1 MKYRWLIA
9 TEQTAQAAQL
19 ARQLGITPLLAQCLI
34 NRNFAA
40 PESASSFLAPKLR
53 ELSDPFLLP
62 GMSAAVDRLYTARA
76 ASEAVVVYGDYD
88 VDGVTA
94 TALITEV
101 LNRLGWHVS
110 RFLPR
115 RMDEGY
121 GLSDDGVENCLRQ
134 TPATLLIAVDCG
146 STSSACIRRLNERGV
161 DVIVLDHHQLCQPH
175 PPAVA
180 LVNPRVAGD
189 RAHGTELCS
198 VGIVFKLAHALV
210 KRGRELGIPAA
221 MQFDM
226 KGLLDLVALGTIA
239 DLVPL
244 RGENRILVRAG
255 LDRLN
260 QTQRPGLQALCEVAQ
275 ITTTIGTYEVGFLL
289 APRLNAAGR
298 LEDACEALDLL
309 LAGDHSTASALAMSL
324 DERNRHRQQIE
335 RAMADQVINALDAS
349 FNPATDYVIVQGDHT
364 WHIGVVGIVA
374 SRILQRYYRPTIIMG
389 GDGNAWRGSGRS
401 IEGFDLAAALRECD
415 ELLLRHGGHAMAAGL
430 SVTPDNL
437 AHLRNRLNQL
447 ARDRLRP
454 EQLQPSIRLD
464 ARVRLSELTEQQIL
478 DLDRLRPT
486 GQGNPPVQLVV
497 GPLTHEKPP
506 QRVGRDRQH
515 AKFWVTDGSTTCE
528 AIWYY
533 AGSKPVPSSAF
544 ELACVAHLHEFN
556 GRRSVQLKVLDWR
569 PATGSKKPL
578 AFA

>member
-1 MKYRWLIA
+1 MA

-34 NRNFAA
+34 NRHFAD

-53 ELSDPFLLP
+53 GLSDPFLLP

-101 LNRLGWHVS
+101 LDRLGWRVS

-121 GLSDDGVENCLRQ
+121 GLSEDGVGNCLGQ

-146 STSSACIRRLNERGV
+146 STASACIRRLNERGV

-198 VGIVFKLAHALV
+198 VGIAFKLAHALV
-210 KRGRELGIPAA
+210 KRGRELGVPAA

-255 LDRLN
+255 LERLN

-298 LEDACEALDLL
+298 LEDACEALALL
-309 LAGDHSTASALAMSL
+309 LAEYYSTASALARSL
-324 DERNRHRQQIE
+324 DERNRRRQQIE

-349 FNPATDYVIVQGDHT
+349 FNPATDYVIVQGDHP

-374 SRILQRYYRPTIIMG
+374 SRVLQRYYRPTIIMG

-430 SVTPDNL
+430 SVAPDNL
-437 AHLRNRLNQL
+437 AHLRERLNQL

-497 GPLTHEKPP
+497 GPLTHERPP

-528 AIWYY
+528 AIWYC
-533 AGSKPVPSSAF
+533 AGSEPVPSSAF

-569 PATGSKKPL
+569 PATG
-578 AFA
+578 